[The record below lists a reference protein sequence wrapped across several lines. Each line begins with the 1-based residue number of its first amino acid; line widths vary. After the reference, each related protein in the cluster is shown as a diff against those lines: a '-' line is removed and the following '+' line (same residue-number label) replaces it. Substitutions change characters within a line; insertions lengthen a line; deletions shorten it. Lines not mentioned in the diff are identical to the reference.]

1 MTTSIFTFPN
11 TQLRS
16 AIGNTRSQTSS
27 AGSCIGLHMFSTPHI
42 RMVCER
48 AIHGAQIIS
57 HKGMAECDFGSN
69 N

>member
-1 MTTSIFTFPN
+1 MTTSIFTFSI
-11 TQLRS
+11 TRLRS
-16 AIGNTRSQTSS
+16 AIGSTKSQPSS
-27 AGSCIGLHMFSTPHI
+27 AGSCIGLHMFSTLHI
-42 RMVCER
+42 KMVRER

>member
-1 MTTSIFTFPN
+1 
-11 TQLRS
+11 
-16 AIGNTRSQTSS
+16 
-27 AGSCIGLHMFSTPHI
+27 MFSTPHI